1 MASLNHWYSY
11 HLIKMETT
19 TIRVSSNSR
28 VKSCNEDVC
37 FPQDPCNRCKLDDRF
52 GGCGVSPCAK
62 LRAWKS
68 KCRLIKESSESSGD
82 LPDGCT
88 DEDIEDDY
96 ARKAGLS
103 AEARSD
109 SKERSCAYD
118 ERTKATATCANC
130 GLPLCSSCG
139 YIAGEDR
146 LCNRCYRSSC

>member
-1 MASLNHWYSY
+1 MA
-11 HLIKMETT
+11 TT

-88 DEDIEDDY
+88 DEDIEADY
-96 ARKAGLS
+96 AVKCNEDGFLVYKGICSHCKA
-103 AEARSD
+103 
-109 SKERSCAYD
+109 
-118 ERTKATATCANC
+118 KATAVCSKC
-130 GLPLCSSCG
+130 GLLLCSSCG
-139 YIAGEDR
+139 YIVGEDEDH
-146 LCNRCYRSSC
+146 LCNRCCCSSC